1 MDNANAIIKQI
12 QQYTDEPPDVVIG
25 QLIGLWVNYQSF
37 VRSIVPESSAELPDR
52 VEAMERRFNHLL
64 LQTDQKCAE
73 TLQRV
78 AEGEQKTG
86 ATLQRIKDQFEKLF
100 GGLSDR
106 VAMAEIEIAG
116 MATIGQIAE
125 TAATPTEISGRELRA
140 MNRPLIRPAPSSTPT
155 APTKTKARKLKAA
168 QIDLD
173 ALNLAQLRKLL
184 TPNGLPQRIAPGSR
198 YRNRVECLEVLGQ
211 LQAAGRLKQ
220 T

>member
-12 QQYTDEPPDVVIG
+12 QQYTDEPPEVVIG

-52 VEAMERRFNHLL
+52 VEAMERKFNHLL
-64 LQTDQKCAE
+64 LQTDQKCAD

-86 ATLQRIKDQFEKLF
+86 AALQRIKDQFDKLF

-106 VAMAEIEIAG
+106 VA
-116 MATIGQIAE
+116 IAE
-125 TAATPTEISGRELRA
+125 TRLAAIADPMPMPFPPEDLEA
-140 MNRPLIRPAPSSTPT
+140 MAIIRDAAEQFGKTVV
-155 APTKTKARKLKAA
+155 APTKTKARKTK

-184 TPNGLPQRIAPGSR
+184 TPNGLPQRLTPGSR

-211 LQAAGRLKQ
+211 LQAAGRLKA
-220 T
+220 